1 MLTHTRARLKTQ
13 PRGKNS
19 SPQPHGGELP
29 WSRDFL
35 TRQGGEYMSAQII
48 HPHVSSE
55 QRTKM
60 LVWLSIAG
68 LTAVAFIFAY
78 FVNSIIV
85 GAVSSTVADVTGRA
99 LKPEAL
105 DSIHSW
111 MALGYT
117 VMAVVTIAGLLR
129 GSVRLRR

>member
-1 MLTHTRARLKTQ
+1 
-13 PRGKNS
+13 
-19 SPQPHGGELP
+19 
-29 WSRDFL
+29 
-35 TRQGGEYMSAQII
+35 MSAQII

-78 FVNSIIV
+78 FVSSIIV